1 METSAGS
8 TSASTGAATP
18 TTSTSGASDSEAT
31 PTTSGSQSATASD
44 DTGAPL
50 TSSTDASSTTTGAD
64 MACLDM
70 PPPGF
75 DGAQNPGCAA
85 EPQVGVFKPVVEW
98 SRDAWAVEPAS
109 NQVLMTPVIASL
121 DDDNNDG
128 KADENDLPD
137 VIFVTY
143 NPGNHY
149 GPGVLRAMSGD
160 GAKEVLNVA
169 GKEVCGHS
177 GLAVGDIDND
187 GRLEIIT
194 VSVKNEL
201 KRFEHDGTLT
211 WTSKAY
217 GPQALHCGSYP
228 SIADLDGDGT
238 PEIVAGAIILNADGS
253 ERGVGQ
259 HGNAFFISTVADLDQ
274 DGEQEVIVGNAVYDD
289 KGATVW
295 FNGMGDGYPGVADF
309 DADGEPEIVVSS
321 SGTVRLQ
328 DALGAVIWSTP
339 VPGGAGG
346 APTIADYD
354 GDGEPE
360 VGVAGSEFYVVF
372 DTDGAVM
379 WQMPIDETDSATGS
393 VVYDFEGDG
402 IADVIHADE
411 QRLWVFDGTDGAV
424 KLSLA
429 AHGSATQYE
438 SPSVAD
444 LDADGQVEIIFGNNQ
459 FYGPQ
464 FPKGITV
471 VGDMDKSWRPGREIW
486 NQYSYNI
493 TNINDDGSVPAMPA
507 PNWKLHNNFRSG
519 DLSPADGAAAPD
531 LKLKASVCQFQ
542 CLEQSLQLWVNL
554 GNEGASPLTAGATI
568 SVYGV
573 KADVETLITELPF
586 LDILEAGK
594 YADALGFQI
603 DGSDYELL
611 RVRAT
616 ANEEECMIDNNQLEL
631 ESPFCSP
638 PG

>member
-1 METSAGS
+1 
-8 TSASTGAATP
+8 
-18 TTSTSGASDSEAT
+18 
-31 PTTSGSQSATASD
+31 
-44 DTGAPL
+44 
-50 TSSTDASSTTTGAD
+50 
-64 MACLDM
+64 
-70 PPPGF
+70 
-75 DGAQNPGCAA
+75 
-85 EPQVGVFKPVVEW
+85 
-98 SRDAWAVEPAS
+98 
-109 NQVLMTPVIASL
+109 
-121 DDDNNDG
+121 
-128 KADENDLPD
+128 
-137 VIFVTY
+137 
-143 NPGNHY
+143 
-149 GPGVLRAMSGD
+149 
-160 GAKEVLNVA
+160 
-169 GKEVCGHS
+169 
-177 GLAVGDIDND
+177 
-187 GRLEIIT
+187 
-194 VSVKNEL
+194 
-201 KRFEHDGTLT
+201 
-211 WTSKAY
+211 
-217 GPQALHCGSYP
+217 
-228 SIADLDGDGT
+228 
-238 PEIVAGAIILNADGS
+238 
-253 ERGVGQ
+253 
-259 HGNAFFISTVADLDQ
+259 
-274 DGEQEVIVGNAVYDD
+274 
-289 KGATVW
+289 
-295 FNGMGDGYPGVADF
+295 MGDGYPGVADF

-444 LDADGQVEIIFGNNQ
+444 LDADGQVEIIFGNNK